1 MLAKLFENLRKQ
13 NRAALIAHITCGY
26 PSFDFCEKLIET
38 VCASGA
44 DIIELGIPF
53 SDPIADGTALQQTG
67 RLALDNGATLE
78 KSIDMVARL
87 RQKGVNTPFVMRSY
101 LNPMIK
107 LGVENT
113 AKKCE
118 QAKIN
123 GVYVVDLPIEQ
134 ADEITT
140 DFAPRNIDFIT
151 LVAPTTSVERV
162 AKISQVAS
170 GFLYYVADDNYLAE
184 VCKASSLPIVAA
196 FEISEPEI
204 AKNAATKADAIIIAG
219 KIAEITQ
226 DNLLNGSEDLAI
238 EKVSDFVKLMAK
250 QMVR

>member
-1 MLAKLFENLRKQ
+1 MLAKLFKNLRTQ
-13 NRAALIAHITCGY
+13 NRSALIVHITCGY
-26 PSFDFCEKLIET
+26 PSFDFCEKLIER

-53 SDPIADGTALQQTG
+53 SDPIADGTALQQTS

-78 KSIDMVARL
+78 RSLDMVARL

-101 LNPMIK
+101 LNPIFQ

-113 AKKCE
+113 AKKCADA
-118 QAKIN
+118 QLN

-151 LVAPTTSVERV
+151 LVAPTTPIERV
-162 AKISQVAS
+162 SKISQTAS
-170 GFLYYVADDNYLAE
+170 GFLYYVADDEKLAD
-184 VCKASSLPIVAA
+184 VRKASTLPIAAA
-196 FEISEPEI
+196 FEISEPEV
-204 AKNAATKADAIIIAG
+204 AKKVALVSDAVIIAG
-219 KIAEITQ
+219 KVAEITQ
-226 DNLLNGSEDLAI
+226 NAIVNENEDVAI
-238 EKVSDFVKLMAK
+238 ERVGEFVKLMAQ
-250 QMVR
+250 QMAR